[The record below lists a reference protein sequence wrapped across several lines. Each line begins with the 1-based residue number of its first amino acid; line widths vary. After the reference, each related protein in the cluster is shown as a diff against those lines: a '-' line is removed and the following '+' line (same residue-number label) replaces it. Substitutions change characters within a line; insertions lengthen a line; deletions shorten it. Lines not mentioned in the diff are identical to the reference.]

1 MSPLGIATSHLSH
14 VLELGEAQFRLL
26 LVGVN
31 QYQDHRLP
39 SLRYSAVDCQG
50 LAAALADATKGFP
63 QTEERV
69 HHDLTSSLP
78 TLSTV
83 RASLHQITAAAQPQD
98 TILFYFSG
106 HGMLESNSQQA
117 FLCLADTQTDDLLNT
132 GLGLTEILQL
142 LGNSQAQTQ
151 LVWLDACHS
160 GSLTF
165 PGTRSETTSPT
176 LPNPTS
182 EMVELLRQQAKQ
194 SKGFYAL
201 LSCDTNQKSW
211 EFPELG
217 HGVFTYYLMRGLRGE
232 AADTQGLIDADGL
245 YRYVYHQTRQYIEQT
260 NQQLRL
266 INQQNRSRGDINLYS
281 EYPQQTPKRIVEG
294 VGEVILGLKPE
305 MGECS
310 SRRQALILE
319 GLATNQ
325 TTLAVSKLLRSLG
338 GFELEYWPRSSE
350 NTTQDLHSTIQ
361 TCLQTTESAPQD
373 HPRIFATVLLYLRGR
388 LEETE
393 AGEPALVLAENIRLS
408 RSWLRQQ
415 LRCST
420 YTQQII
426 ILDCPAVSD
435 YAQLQD
441 WVEDLQVGFEQGQC
455 IIAAAAPQNYP
466 EQFAAALHST
476 LQAAQSQ
483 GSLSAAAWITQLQL
497 SCNHEL
503 PLHIWLSGTQG
514 VIEVIPTNSGNKG
527 IGSTASVDL
536 GLCPY
541 RGLRAFGEED
551 AQYFYGREVVV
562 EQLIS
567 DLAQRSFIA
576 VVGASGSGKS
586 SVVQAGLIAQ
596 LRRGKLIPGSENWLM
611 RSFRPGANPLQAL
624 SRRLVDSGTEKEKV
638 DQQMQLE
645 EMLHRGVKEFE
656 RWVRHRPEPMV
667 VLVIDQFEE
676 LFTTTS
682 SEDRQRFLEIILGAL
697 EFLPDKLK
705 LIITLRADFIAP
717 CLEVPSLVKLLQQS
731 SLLLPPCLTAEE
743 YRRIIV
749 NPAEQVGL
757 TVEAELVEV
766 LVQELHQSPGDLPL
780 LEFVL
785 EQLWEYRE
793 NGAITLQAYQQHLGG
808 IKGALESKAE
818 AVYHSLEPEAQECAR
833 WIFLSLTQL
842 GEGTEDT
849 RRRVF
854 KSELIVKKYS
864 VALVEITL
872 QVLVAAKLVVVNVD
886 EDAEA
891 FEEFTGIRGGGGRGE
906 AVGYY
911 SSSPSFSLPIE
922 TLRDQSS
929 HTPVRE
935 ATQTPVTVEVAHE
948 VLIRYWSTLRLWL
961 EENRAMMRSHRQ
973 IAQSAALWIN
983 SDEQPDFLL
992 QGVRLA
998 EAEEIYLNYTD
1009 EVSADVQRF
1018 IQACLI
1024 ARERHQQTEKN
1035 RLRKAQRTVGI
1046 MSILGLTAFGL
1057 AVLAYQQTQKAQL
1070 REIQALNSLSENFLL
1085 SHQQLEALVTSLQ
1098 AGREVQKHTLGTPKY
1113 IQSRTATILQQAVYG
1128 TQERNRLTHNSWVT
1142 SVTYSPDGEI
1152 LAAGYADNSI
1162 QLWNSDGSLLVA
1174 LTDHKDSVN
1183 SVSFSPDGEI
1193 LASASSDNTIKLWS
1207 RDGKL
1212 LITLT
1217 GHIHG
1222 VNSVSFSPDGQTL
1235 VTGSNDNTIKL
1246 WSRGGKLLV
1255 SFIEH
1260 SRSIN
1265 SVRFS
1270 PEGDT
1275 IASASDDGTV
1285 KLWSL
1290 DGRLLSTLPV
1300 SMREVLDVSFSPD
1313 GQTIASASAD
1323 HRIKL
1328 WSRDGDLLR
1337 SIEGHSAGVWQV
1349 KFSADGKIIA
1359 SVSADK
1365 TIKLWTRA
1373 GNLLDT
1379 LQGHRHEVNS
1389 LSFSPDS
1396 HRLASGSDDNT
1407 IRLWQLQKT
1416 FPQTF
1421 YGHKGNVNDV
1431 SFTPDGNSITSL
1443 SSDNTMKLWNLHGE
1457 LLKTL
1462 PSPIEDVTSIS
1473 FTNDENTVALASA
1486 NQAIQIRQRDGTLL
1500 HTLQGHQHSVMS
1512 MSFSPDDQ
1520 ILASASADKTIKLW
1534 SLDGRLLH
1542 TLSGHNGWVT
1552 NVKFSPDGKILASAS
1567 ADKTI
1572 KLWSRDGRL
1581 LRTIPGHSA
1590 SIWSINFAPDG
1601 KTIASASDDKTIK
1614 IWSLEGSLLHS
1625 FEGHSDL
1632 VTNVNF
1638 SPDGKMIASAS
1649 SDNTIKLWNIS
1660 SGILLKTFSGHH
1672 GGVKSVNFSPDGKM
1686 LVSGG
1691 EDNTIKLWN
1700 LEEIELQT
1708 LDLDQLLNYACDRLD
1723 DYLKT
1728 SPDITTEEY
1737 ELCFGG

>member
-1 MSPLGIATSHLSH
+1 MSPLGIATSHLTH
-14 VLELGEAQFRLL
+14 VLELGEAQFWLL

-31 QYQDHRLP
+31 KYQDKGLP

-50 LAAALADATKGFP
+50 LAAALADATQGFP
-63 QTEERV
+63 QTAERV
-69 HHDLTSSLP
+69 HHDLSSSLP

-83 RASLHQITAAAQPQD
+83 RASLQEITAAAQPQD

-106 HGMLESNSQQA
+106 HGMLKPNSQQA

-132 GLGLTEILQL
+132 ALGLEEILQL

-165 PGTRSETTSPT
+165 RSARSEISTAS

-182 EMVELLRQQAKQ
+182 EMVELLRQRAKQ

-201 LSCDTNQKSW
+201 LSCDTNQQSW

-232 AADTQGLIDADGL
+232 AADPQGLIDADGL

-266 INQQNRSRGDINLYS
+266 INQQNKSRGDTNLYS

-294 VGEVILGLKPE
+294 VGEVILGLKPAFVE
-305 MGECS
+305 S
-310 SRRQALILE
+310 SSPRQALILE
-319 GLATNQ
+319 GLANNQ
-325 TTLAVSKLLRSLG
+325 TTLAVSKLLRGVG
-338 GFELEYWPRSSE
+338 GFELEYWPRSPDT
-350 NTTQDLHSTIQ
+350 TTQDLHSTIQ
-361 TCLQTTESAPQD
+361 TCLQTTELAPQN

-393 AGEPALVLAENIRLS
+393 VGEPVLVLAENVRLS

-415 LRCST
+415 LRRST
-420 YTQQII
+420 YAQQII
-426 ILDCPAVSD
+426 ILDCPVTND
-435 YAQLQD
+435 YAPLQD
-441 WVEDLQVGFEQGQC
+441 WVEDLQLGFEQGQC
-455 IIAAAAPQNYP
+455 IIAAAAPKNHP
-466 EQFAAALHST
+466 EKFAEALHST
-476 LQAAQSQ
+476 LQAAQIQ

-497 SCNHEL
+497 FCNHEF

-514 VIEVIPTNSGNKG
+514 VIEVIPASSGNRG
-527 IGSTASVDL
+527 VESTAAIDL

-551 AQYFYGREVVV
+551 AAYFYGREVVV
-562 EQLIS
+562 QQLIS
-567 DLAQRSFIA
+567 DLGQKSFIA

-596 LRRGKLIPGSENWLM
+596 LRRGKLLLGSENWWM

-624 SRRLVDSGTEKEKV
+624 SRRLVDSGTEKEKAY
-638 DQQMQLE
+638 QQLQLE
-645 EMLHRGVKEFE
+645 AMLSQGIEEFAL
-656 RWVRHRPEPMV
+656 WVRHRPETMV

-676 LFTTTS
+676 LFTTAS
-682 SEDRQRFLEIILGAL
+682 SDDRQRFLAVVLGAL
-697 EFLPDKLK
+697 EHIPEKFK

-717 CLEVPSLVKLLQQS
+717 CLEVPTLAKLLQQS
-731 SLLLPPCLTAEE
+731 SLLLPPCLTEEE
-743 YRRIIV
+743 YRQIII

-793 NGAITLQAYQQHLGG
+793 NAAITLQAYQQHLGG
-808 IKGALESKAE
+808 IKGALESKAQKL
-818 AVYHSLEPEAQECAR
+818 YNSLDLEAQECAR

-849 RRRVF
+849 RRRVL
-854 KSELIVKKYS
+854 KSELIVQKYP
-864 VALVEITL
+864 VPLVERTL
-872 QVLVAAKLVVVNVD
+872 QVLIAAKLVVVNLE

-891 FEEFTGIRGGGGRGE
+891 FGESRGLGE
-906 AVGYY
+906 QEKTSLGSPPY
-911 SSSPSFSLPIE
+911 S
-922 TLRDQSS
+922 
-929 HTPVRE
+929 
-935 ATQTPVTVEVAHE
+935 PVTVEVAHE
-948 VLIRYWSTLRLWL
+948 VLIRYWSTLRWWL
-961 EENRAMMRSHRQ
+961 EENRAMLRSHRQ
-973 IAQSAALWIN
+973 IAQAAALWIN

-998 EAEEIYLNYTD
+998 EAEEIYLHYTD
-1009 EVSADVQRF
+1009 EVSVDVQRF

-1024 ARERHQQTEKN
+1024 ERQRQQQKEKN

-1085 SHQQLEALVTSLQ
+1085 SHNQLEALLTSLK
-1098 AGREVQKHTLGTPKY
+1098 AGREVQKITPGIPIN
-1113 IQSRTATILQQAVYG
+1113 IQAQTATILQQAVYG
-1128 TQERNRLTHNSWVT
+1128 TQERHRLTHNSWVS
-1142 SVTYSPDGEI
+1142 SVSFSPDGQM
-1152 LAAGYADNSI
+1152 LASGYADNTI
-1162 QLWNSDGSLLVA
+1162 QLWKSDGSLLA
-1174 LTDHKDSVN
+1174 TLTDHNDGVN
-1183 SVSFSPDGEI
+1183 SVSFSPDGQI
-1193 LASASSDNTIKLWS
+1193 LASASSDSTIKLWS
-1207 RDGKL
+1207 REGKL
-1212 LITLT
+1212 LNTLT
-1217 GHIHG
+1217 GHLHG
-1222 VNSVSFSPDGQTL
+1222 VNSVSFSPDGRML
-1235 VTGSNDNTIKL
+1235 ASASNDNSARL
-1246 WSRGGKLLV
+1246 WSRDGKLLV
-1255 SFIEH
+1255 TFLEH

-1270 PEGDT
+1270 PEGDL

-1290 DGRLLSTLPV
+1290 DGRLLSTLPA
-1300 SMREVLDVSFSPD
+1300 STQEVLDVSFSPD
-1313 GQTIASASAD
+1313 GQTIASASANGTV
-1323 HRIKL
+1323 KL

-1337 SIEGHSAGVWQV
+1337 TIAAHSGGVWQV
-1349 KFSADGKIIA
+1349 KFSPDGEIIA
-1359 SVSADK
+1359 SASADK

-1373 GNLLDT
+1373 GNLLGT
-1379 LQGHRHEVNS
+1379 LQGHSHEVNS

-1396 HRLASGSDDNT
+1396 HRLASASDDNT
-1407 IRLWQLQKT
+1407 IRFWQIERDL
-1416 FPQTF
+1416 PRTF
-1421 YGHKGNVNDV
+1421 YGHKDSVNDV
-1431 SFTPDGNSITSL
+1431 RFTADGSNIASMSA
-1443 SSDNTMKLWNLHGE
+1443 DNTMKLWNLNGQ

-1473 FTNDENTVALASA
+1473 FSRDGNTVALASA

-1500 HTLQGHQHSVMS
+1500 HTLEGHKHWIRS

-1520 ILASASADKTIKLW
+1520 ILASGSADKTIKLW
-1534 SLDGRLLH
+1534 NRDGGLWQ
-1542 TLSGHNGWVT
+1542 TLEGHQGWVT

-1572 KLWSRDGRL
+1572 KLWKRDGGL
-1581 LRTIPGHSA
+1581 LKTLSGHSA
-1590 SIWSINFAPDG
+1590 SVWGINFSPDG
-1601 KTIASASDDKTIK
+1601 KTIASASQDKTVK
-1614 IWSLEGSLLHS
+1614 LWNLDGSLLHT
-1625 FEGHSDL
+1625 FQGHSDL
-1632 VTNVNF
+1632 VNQVSF

-1649 SDNTIKLWNIS
+1649 DDDTIKVWNIS
-1660 SGILLKTFSGHH
+1660 SGILLKSFSGHN
-1672 GGVKSVNFSPDGKM
+1672 GGVKSVSFSPDGKM

-1691 EDNTIKLWN
+1691 QDATIKLWN

-1708 LDLDQLLNYACDRLD
+1708 SNLDQLLDNACDRLGN
-1723 DYLKT
+1723 YLQT
-1728 SPDITTEEY
+1728 SPDISREEY
-1737 ELCFGG
+1737 ELCFGD

>member
-1 MSPLGIATSHLSH
+1 MSPLGIATSHLTH
-14 VLELGEAQFRLL
+14 VLELGEAQFWLL

-31 QYQDHRLP
+31 QYQDDRLP

-50 LAAALADATKGFP
+50 LAAALADATQGFP

-69 HHDLTSSLP
+69 HHDLTSPLP

-83 RASLHQITAAAQPQD
+83 RASLHEITAAAQPQD
-98 TILFYFSG
+98 TILLYFSG

-117 FLCLADTQTDDLLNT
+117 FLCLADTQTDDLPNT
-132 GLGLTEILQL
+132 GLGLQEILQL

-165 PGTRSETTSPT
+165 RGARSEITTPS
-176 LPNPTS
+176 LPNPTLQ
-182 EMVELLRQQAKQ
+182 MVELLRQRAKQ

-201 LSCDTNQKSW
+201 LSCDTHQQSW

-232 AADTQGLIDADGL
+232 AADSQGLIDADGL

-266 INQQNRSRGDINLYS
+266 INQQNKSRGDTNLYS

-294 VGEVILGLKPE
+294 VGEVILGLKPALVE
-305 MGECS
+305 S
-310 SRRQALILE
+310 SSTRQALILE

-325 TTLAVSKLLRSLG
+325 TTLAVSKLLRGVG
-338 GFELEYWPRSSE
+338 GFELEYWPRSLE
-350 NTTQDLHSTIQ
+350 VTTKDLHSTIQ

-415 LRCST
+415 LRRST
-420 YTQQII
+420 YAQQII
-426 ILDCPAVSD
+426 ILDCPVANDS
-435 YAQLQD
+435 APLQD
-441 WVEDLQVGFEQGQC
+441 WVEDLQLGFEQGQC
-455 IIAAAAPQNYP
+455 IIAAASPKNHP
-466 EQFAAALHST
+466 EQFAQALLST
-476 LQAAQSQ
+476 LQAAPPQL
-483 GSLSAAAWITQLQL
+483 SLSAAAWITQLQL

-514 VIEVIPTNSGNKG
+514 VIEVIPSNSGHRG
-527 IGSTASVDL
+527 VESTAAIDL

-562 EQLIS
+562 QQLIS
-567 DLAQRSFIA
+567 DLKQKSFIA

-596 LRRGKLIPGSENWLM
+596 LRRGELLPGSEDWWI
-611 RSFRPGANPLQAL
+611 RSFRPGVNPLQAL
-624 SRRLVDSGTEKEKV
+624 SRRLVDSGTEKEKAY
-638 DQQMQLE
+638 QQMQLE
-645 EMLHRGVKEFE
+645 GMLRQGIEEFAH
-656 RWVRHRPEPMV
+656 WVRHRPEPMV
-667 VLVIDQFEE
+667 VLVVDQFEE
-676 LFTTTS
+676 LFTAAS
-682 SEDRQRFLEIILGAL
+682 CADRQHFLEVVLGAL
-697 EFLPDKLK
+697 EYVPEKFK

-717 CLEVPSLVKLLQQS
+717 CLEVPKLVKLLQQS
-731 SLLLPPCLTAEE
+731 SVLLPPCLTEEE
-743 YRRIIV
+743 YRRMII
-749 NPAEQVGL
+749 NPAEKVGL

-793 NGAITLQAYQQHLGG
+793 NAAITLQAYQQHLGG
-808 IKGALESKAE
+808 IKGALESKAQK
-818 AVYHSLEPEAQECAR
+818 VYHSLDPEAQECAQ

-849 RRRVF
+849 RRRVL
-854 KSELIVKKYS
+854 KSELIVKKYP
-864 VALVEITL
+864 VPLVERTL
-872 QVLVAAKLVVVNVD
+872 QVLIAAKLVVVNL
-886 EDAEA
+886 EEEAEA
-891 FEEFTGIRGGGGRGE
+891 FGGIRGLGE
-906 AVGYY
+906 QRKTSLVSPP
-911 SSSPSFSLPIE
+911 SS
-922 TLRDQSS
+922 
-929 HTPVRE
+929 
-935 ATQTPVTVEVAHE
+935 PVTVEVAHE
-948 VLIRYWSTLRLWL
+948 VLIRYWSTLRWWL
-961 EENRAMMRSHRQ
+961 EENRARMRSHRQ
-973 IAQSAALWIN
+973 IAQSAALWKN
-983 SDEQPDFLL
+983 SAEQPDFLL

-998 EAEEIYLNYTD
+998 EAEEIYINYTD
-1009 EVSADVQRF
+1009 EVSADVQGF

-1024 ARERHQQTEKN
+1024 ERQRQQQKEKHS
-1035 RLRKAQRTVGI
+1035 LRKAQRTVGI

-1085 SHQQLEALVTSLQ
+1085 SHQQLEALVTSLK
-1098 AGREVQKHTLGTPKY
+1098 AGREVQKIIPGIPRN
-1113 IQSRTATILQQAVYG
+1113 IQSQTATILQQAVYG

-1142 SVTYSPDGEI
+1142 SVSFSPDGQI
-1152 LAAGYADNSI
+1152 LASGYADNSI
-1162 QLWNSDGSLLVA
+1162 LLWKSDGSLLA
-1174 LTDHKDSVN
+1174 TLTDHKDSVN
-1183 SVSFSPDGEI
+1183 SVSFSPDGQI

-1212 LITLT
+1212 LTTLT

-1222 VNSVSFSPDGQTL
+1222 VNSVNFSPDGEIL
-1235 VTGSNDNTIKL
+1235 ATGSNDNSIII
-1246 WSRGGKLLV
+1246 WSRGGKLLAN
-1255 SFIEH
+1255 FIGH

-1265 SVRFS
+1265 SVSFS

-1290 DGRLLSTLPV
+1290 DGRLLSTLPA
-1300 SMREVLDVSFSPD
+1300 SIREVLDVSFSPD

-1328 WSRDGDLLR
+1328 WSRDGNLLR
-1337 SIEGHSAGVWQV
+1337 TLEGHSADVWQV

-1373 GNLLDT
+1373 GNLLGT
-1379 LQGHRHEVNS
+1379 LQGHSHEVNS

-1396 HRLASGSDDNT
+1396 DRLASASDDNT
-1407 IRLWQLQKT
+1407 IRLWKLDRTLPK
-1416 FPQTF
+1416 TF
-1421 YGHKGNVNDV
+1421 YGHKGSVNDV
-1431 SFTPDGNSITSL
+1431 SFIPDGSNIASL
-1443 SSDNTMKLWNLHGE
+1443 SSDNTMKLWNLNGQ

-1462 PSPIEDVTSIS
+1462 PSPVEDVMGIS
-1473 FTNDENTVALASA
+1473 FTRDEKLVALASPD
-1486 NQAIQIRQRDGTLL
+1486 QAIQIRKRDGTLL
-1500 HTLQGHQHSVMS
+1500 HTLKGHKHWVTS

-1534 SLDGRLLH
+1534 SRDGRLLK

-1552 NVKFSPDGKILASAS
+1552 NIKFSPDGKTIASAS

-1572 KLWSRDGRL
+1572 KLWNRDGRL
-1581 LRTIPGHSA
+1581 LKTLPGHSA
-1590 SIWSINFAPDG
+1590 SIWSVNFAPDG
-1601 KTIASASDDKTIK
+1601 KTIASASDDKTVK
-1614 IWSLEGSLLHS
+1614 LWSLDGSLLRT
-1625 FEGHSDL
+1625 FQGHTDL
-1632 VTNVNF
+1632 VTHVSF
-1638 SPDGKMIASAS
+1638 SPDGKMLASAS
-1649 SDNTIKLWNIS
+1649 DDHSIKLWNIS
-1660 SGILLKTFSGHH
+1660 NGILLKTFPGHH
-1672 GGVKSVNFSPDGKM
+1672 GGVKSVNFSPDGTM
-1686 LVSGG
+1686 LASGG
-1691 EDNTIKLWN
+1691 QDATIKLWN

-1708 LDLDQLLNYACDRLD
+1708 LDLDQLLNHACDRLG
-1723 DYLKT
+1723 DYLT
-1728 SPDITTEEY
+1728 TNPDITTEEY
-1737 ELCFGG
+1737 ELCFGS

>member
-1 MSPLGIATSHLSH
+1 MSPLGIATSHLTH
-14 VLELGEAQFRLL
+14 VLELGEAQFWLL

-31 QYQDHRLP
+31 QYQDKRLP

-50 LAAALADATKGFP
+50 LAAALADATQGFP
-63 QTEERV
+63 QTKHRV
-69 HHDLTSSLP
+69 HHDLTSEQP

-83 RASLHQITAAAQPQD
+83 RASLHQITTAAQPQD

-132 GLGLTEILQL
+132 GLGLQEMLQV

-165 PGTRSETTSPT
+165 RGARSEITIPS
-176 LPNPTS
+176 LPNPTFQ
-182 EMVELLRQQAKQ
+182 MVELLRQRAKQ

-201 LSCDTNQKSW
+201 LSCDTNQQSW

-232 AADTQGLIDADGL
+232 AADSQGLIDADGL

-266 INQQNRSRGDINLYS
+266 INQQNKSRGDTNLYS

-294 VGEVILGLKPE
+294 VGEVILGLKPAFVE
-305 MGECS
+305 S
-310 SRRQALILE
+310 SSCRQALILE

-325 TTLAVSKLLRSLG
+325 TTLAVSKLLRGVG
-338 GFELEYWPRSSE
+338 GFELEYWPRSLE
-350 NTTQDLHSTIQ
+350 VTTQDLHSTIQ
-361 TCLQTTESAPQD
+361 TCLQTTESAPPN

-415 LRCST
+415 LRRST
-420 YTQQII
+420 YAQQII
-426 ILDCPAVSD
+426 ILDCPVAND
-435 YAQLQD
+435 YAPLQD
-441 WVEDLQVGFEQGQC
+441 WVEDLQLGFEQGQC
-455 IIAAAAPQNYP
+455 IIAAAAPKSHP
-466 EQFAAALHST
+466 EQFAQVLHST
-476 LQAAQSQ
+476 LQAAQPL

-514 VIEVIPTNSGNKG
+514 VIEVIPSNSGNRG
-527 IGSTASVDL
+527 IQSTGSVDL

-551 AQYFYGREVVV
+551 AQYFYGREIVVQ
-562 EQLIS
+562 QLIN
-567 DLAQRSFIA
+567 DLEQRSFIA

-596 LRRGKLIPGSENWLM
+596 LRRGKLLLGSEDWWM

-624 SRRLVDSGTEKEKV
+624 SRRLVDSGTEKEKAY
-638 DQQMQLE
+638 QQLQLE
-645 EMLHRGVKEFE
+645 GMLYQGVEGFAH
-656 RWVRHRPEPMV
+656 WVRNRPEPMV
-667 VLVIDQFEE
+667 VLVVDQFEE
-676 LFTTTS
+676 LFTIAP
-682 SEDRQRFLEIILGAL
+682 SEDRQRFLEVVLGAL
-697 EFLPDKLK
+697 EYIPEKFK

-717 CLEVPSLVKLLQQS
+717 CLEVPKLVKLLQQS
-731 SLLLPPCLTAEE
+731 SLLLPPCLTEEE
-743 YRRIIV
+743 YRRMII
-749 NPAEQVGL
+749 NPAEKVGL

-766 LVQELHQSPGDLPL
+766 LLQELHQSPGELPL

-793 NGAITLQAYQQHLGG
+793 NGAMTLQAYQQHLGG

-818 AVYHSLEPEAQECAR
+818 KVYQSLDPEAQECAR

-849 RRRVF
+849 RRRVL
-854 KSELIVKKYS
+854 KSELIVKKYP
-864 VALVEITL
+864 VALVERTL
-872 QVLVAAKLVVVNVD
+872 QVLIAAKLVVVNLE
-886 EDAEA
+886 EDAGA
-891 FEEFTGIRGGGGRGE
+891 VGKKAWGQGAGSRGE
-906 AVGYY
+906 DVGLVTQ
-911 SSSPSFSLPIE
+911 SSLPYASFS
-922 TLRDQSS
+922 
-929 HTPVRE
+929 
-935 ATQTPVTVEVAHE
+935 PVTIEVAHE
-948 VLIRYWSTLRLWL
+948 VLIRYWSTLRWWL
-961 EENRAMMRSHRQ
+961 EENRARLRSHRQ
-973 IAQSAALWIN
+973 IAQSAALWIHSN
-983 SDEQPDFLL
+983 EQPDFLL

-998 EAEEIYLNYTD
+998 EAEEIYINYTD
-1009 EVSADVQRF
+1009 EVSSDVQRF

-1024 ARERHQQTEKN
+1024 QRQRQQQTEQN

-1070 REIQALNSLSENFLL
+1070 REIQALNSLSENFLF
-1085 SHQQLEALVTSLQ
+1085 SHQQLEALLTSLK
-1098 AGREVQKHTLGTPKY
+1098 AGREVQEITPGLPSN
-1113 IQSRTATILQQAVYG
+1113 IQSQTATILQQAVYG
-1128 TQERNRLTHNSWVT
+1128 TQERNRLTHISWVT
-1142 SVTYSPDGEI
+1142 SISFSPDGQI
-1152 LAAGYADNSI
+1152 LASGYADNSI
-1162 QLWNSDGSLLVA
+1162 QLWNRDGSLLA
-1174 LTDHKDSVN
+1174 TLTDHQDSVN
-1183 SVSFSPDGEI
+1183 SVSFSPTDSI

-1212 LITLT
+1212 LTTFT
-1217 GHIHG
+1217 GHLYG
-1222 VNSVSFSPDGQTL
+1222 VNSVCFSPNGQIL
-1235 VTGSNDNTIKL
+1235 ASASSDNSARL
-1246 WSRGGKLLV
+1246 WNRDGKLLAN
-1255 SFIEH
+1255 FIGH
-1260 SRSIN
+1260 SRSVN
-1265 SVRFS
+1265 SVSFS

-1290 DGRLLSTLPV
+1290 DGRLLSTLPA
-1300 SMREVLDVSFSPD
+1300 STREILAVSFSPD

-1323 HRIKL
+1323 HTIKL
-1328 WSRDGDLLR
+1328 WSRDGNLLR
-1337 SIEGHSAGVWQV
+1337 TIEGHSGGVWQV
-1349 KFSADGKIIA
+1349 QFSPDGQIIA
-1359 SVSADK
+1359 SASADK

-1373 GNLLDT
+1373 GNLLGT
-1379 LQGHRHEVNS
+1379 LQGHSHEVNS

-1396 HRLASGSDDNT
+1396 NRLASASDDYT
-1407 IRLWQLQKT
+1407 IRLWQLERNLPKS
-1416 FPQTF
+1416 F
-1421 YGHKGNVNDV
+1421 YGHQGSVNDV
-1431 SFTPDGNSITSL
+1431 SFTADGGTIASL
-1443 SSDNTMKLWNLHGE
+1443 SSDKTMKLWNLNGQ
-1457 LLKTL
+1457 LLETL
-1462 PSPIEDVTSIS
+1462 PSPMEDVTSIG
-1473 FTNDENTVALASA
+1473 FTRDGNTVALASA
-1486 NQAIQIRQRDGTLL
+1486 KEGIQIRQRDGTLL
-1500 HTLQGHQHSVMS
+1500 HTLKGHKDWVTS

-1520 ILASASADKTIKLW
+1520 
-1534 SLDGRLLH
+1534 
-1542 TLSGHNGWVT
+1542 V
-1552 NVKFSPDGKILASAS
+1552 LASAS

-1572 KLWSRDGRL
+1572 KLWSRNGRL
-1581 LRTIPGHSA
+1581 LKTLSGHNGWVTNIKFS
-1590 SIWSINFAPDG
+1590 PDG
-1601 KTIASASDDKTIK
+1601 KTIASASADKTIK
-1614 IWSLEGSLLHS
+1614 IWNLDGGLLKTFSGHSASVWNINFAPDGQTIASASQDKTVKLWGLDGSLLHT
-1625 FEGHSDL
+1625 FQGHSDL
-1632 VTNVNF
+1632 VTNLSF

-1649 SDNTIKLWNIS
+1649 EDDTIKLWNIS
-1660 SGILLKTFSGHH
+1660 SGILLKTFSGHN
-1672 GGVKSVNFSPDGKM
+1672 GGVKSVSFSPDGKM

-1691 EDNTIKLWN
+1691 HDATIKLWN

-1708 LDLDQLLNYACDRLD
+1708 LNLDQLLNHACDRLG

-1728 SPDITTEEY
+1728 NPNITTEDY

>member
-1 MSPLGIATSHLSH
+1 MSPLGIATSHLTH
-14 VLELGEAQFRLL
+14 VLELGEAQFWLL

-31 QYQDHRLP
+31 QYQDDRLP

-50 LAAALADATKGFP
+50 LAAALADATQRFP

-69 HHDLTSSLP
+69 HHDLTSQLP

-83 RASLHQITAAAQPQD
+83 RASLHEITAAAQPQD

-106 HGMLESNSQQA
+106 HGMLEANSQAA

-132 GLGLTEILQL
+132 GLGLQEILQL

-165 PGTRSETTSPT
+165 RGARSEIITPC
-176 LPNPTS
+176 LPNPTFQ
-182 EMVELLRQQAKQ
+182 MVELLRQRAKQ

-232 AADTQGLIDADGL
+232 AADSQGVIDADGL

-266 INQQNRSRGDINLYS
+266 INQQNKSRGDTSLYS

-294 VGEVILGLKPE
+294 VGEVILGLKPALVE
-305 MGECS
+305 S
-310 SRRQALILE
+310 SSVRQALILE

-325 TTLAVSKLLRSLG
+325 TTLAVSKLLRGVG
-338 GFELEYWPRSSE
+338 GFELEYWPRSLE
-350 NTTQDLHSTIQ
+350 VTTQDLHSTIQ
-361 TCLQTTESAPQD
+361 TCLQTTESAPQN

-415 LRCST
+415 LRRSS
-420 YTQQII
+420 YAQQII
-426 ILDCPAVSD
+426 ILDCPVANE
-435 YAQLQD
+435 YAPLQD
-441 WVEDLQVGFEQGQC
+441 WVEDLQLGFEQGQC
-455 IIAAAAPQNYP
+455 IIAAASPKNYP
-466 EQFAAALHST
+466 EKFAQGLYST
-476 LQAAQSQ
+476 LKAAQPL

-497 SCNHEL
+497 SYNHEL

-514 VIEVIPTNSGNKG
+514 VIEVIPTNSGNRG
-527 IGSTASVDL
+527 VESTAAIDL

-551 AQYFYGREVVV
+551 AQYFYGREMVVQ
-562 EQLIS
+562 QLIS
-567 DLAQRSFIA
+567 DLEERSFIA

-586 SVVQAGLIAQ
+586 SVVQGGLVAQ
-596 LRRGKLIPGSENWLM
+596 LRRGKLLPGSADWLI

-638 DQQMQLE
+638 YQQMQVE
-645 EMLHRGVKEFE
+645 AMLRQGGEKFAQ
-656 RWVRHRPEPMV
+656 WLRHRPEAMV
-667 VLVIDQFEE
+667 VLVVDQFEE
-676 LFTTTS
+676 LFTAAS
-682 SEDRQRFLEIILGAL
+682 CEDRQRFLEVVLGAL
-697 EFLPDKLK
+697 AYAPEKFK

-717 CLEVPSLVKLLQQS
+717 CLEVPKLVQLLQQS
-731 SLLLPPCLTAEE
+731 SVLLPPCLTEEE
-743 YRRIIV
+743 YRRIII
-749 NPAEQVGL
+749 NPAEKVGL

-766 LVQELHQSPGDLPL
+766 LIQELHQSPGDLPL

-793 NGAITLQAYQQHLGG
+793 NAAMTLQAYQQHLGG
-808 IKGALESKAE
+808 IKGALESQAQ
-818 AVYHSLEPEAQECAR
+818 AAYNSLDPEAQECAR

-854 KSELIVKKYS
+854 KSELIVKKYP
-864 VALVEITL
+864 VALVERTL
-872 QVLVAAKLVVVNVD
+872 QVLIAAKLVVVNL
-886 EDAEA
+886 EEEAEA
-891 FEEFTGIRGGGGRGE
+891 FEEVTGISLGKT
-906 AVGYY
+906 
-911 SSSPSFSLPIE
+911 STSFS
-922 TLRDQSS
+922 
-929 HTPVRE
+929 
-935 ATQTPVTVEVAHE
+935 PVTIEVAHE
-948 VLIRYWSTLRLWL
+948 VLIRYWSTLRWWL
-961 EENRAMMRSHRQ
+961 EENRARLRSHRQ
-973 IAQSAALWIN
+973 IAQSAALWKN
-983 SDEQPDFLL
+983 GGEQPDFLL

-998 EAEEIYLNYTD
+998 EAEEIYINYTD
-1009 EVSADVQRF
+1009 EVSADIQRF

-1024 ARERHQQTEKN
+1024 ERQRQQKIEKN

-1070 REIQALNSLSENFLL
+1070 REIQALNSLSENLLL
-1085 SHQQLEALVTSLQ
+1085 SDQNLEALLTSLK
-1098 AGREVQKHTLGTPKY
+1098 AGREVQRITPGIPIN
-1113 IQSRTATILQQAVYG
+1113 IQSQTATILQQAVYG
-1128 TQERNRLTHNSWVT
+1128 TQERNRLTRNSWVT
-1142 SVTYSPDGEI
+1142 SVNFSPDGQI
-1152 LAAGYADNSI
+1152 LASGYADNSI
-1162 QLWNSDGSLLVA
+1162 QLWNSDGSLLA
-1174 LTDHKDSVN
+1174 TLTDHQDSVN
-1183 SVSFSPDGEI
+1183 SVSFSPDGQI
-1193 LASASSDNTIKLWS
+1193 LASASGDNTIKLWS

-1212 LITLT
+1212 LTTLT
-1217 GHIHG
+1217 GHLHG
-1222 VNSVSFSPDGQTL
+1222 VNDVNFSPDGEIL
-1235 VTGSNDNTIKL
+1235 ASGSNDNTVRI
-1246 WSRGGKLLV
+1246 WSRNGKLLAN
-1255 SFIEH
+1255 FIGH

-1265 SVRFS
+1265 SVSFS

-1275 IASASDDGTV
+1275 IASASNDGTV

-1290 DGRLLSTLPV
+1290 DGRLLSTLPA
-1300 SMREVLDVSFSPD
+1300 STKEVLDVRFSPD

-1323 HRIKL
+1323 HTIKL
-1328 WSRDGDLLR
+1328 WSRDGKLLR
-1337 SIEGHSAGVWQV
+1337 TIEGHSGGVWQV
-1349 KFSADGKIIA
+1349 KFSPDGQIIA
-1359 SVSADK
+1359 SASADK

-1373 GNLLDT
+1373 GNLLGT
-1379 LQGHRHEVNS
+1379 LPGHSHEVNS

-1396 HRLASGSDDNT
+1396 TRLASASDDNT
-1407 IRLWQLQKT
+1407 IRLWKLERNL
-1416 FPQTF
+1416 PRTF
-1421 YGHKGNVNDV
+1421 YGHQGSVNDV
-1431 SFTPDGNSITSL
+1431 SFTADGNTIASL
-1443 SSDNTMKLWNLHGE
+1443 SSDKTMKLWNLNGQ
-1457 LLKTL
+1457 LLETL

-1473 FTNDENTVALASA
+1473 FTSDRNTVALASA
-1486 NQAIQIRQRDGTLL
+1486 NQAIQIRQRDGTML
-1500 HTLQGHQHSVMS
+1500 HTLKGHKHWVRS
-1512 MSFSPDDQ
+1512 MSFSPDNQ
-1520 ILASASADKTIKLW
+1520 
-1534 SLDGRLLH
+1534 
-1542 TLSGHNGWVT
+1542 V
-1552 NVKFSPDGKILASAS
+1552 LASAS

-1581 LRTIPGHSA
+1581 LKTLSDHNGWVTNVKFSPDGKTIASAGADKTIKLWNRDGRLLKTLSGHSA
-1590 SIWSINFAPDG
+1590 SVWSINFAPDG
-1601 KTIASASDDKTIK
+1601 KTIASASQDKTVK
-1614 IWSLEGSLLHS
+1614 LWGLDGSLVQT
-1625 FEGHSDL
+1625 FQGHGDL
-1632 VTNVNF
+1632 VNHVSF

-1649 SDNTIKLWNIS
+1649 DDDTIKLWNIS
-1660 SGILLKTFSGHH
+1660 TGVLLKSFSGHN

-1686 LVSGG
+1686 LISGG
-1691 EDNTIKLWN
+1691 EDATIKVWN

-1708 LDLDQLLNYACDRLD
+1708 LNLDQLLNHACDRLG
-1723 DYLKT
+1723 DYLT
-1728 SPDITTEEY
+1728 TNPDITTEEY

>member
-1 MSPLGIATSHLSH
+1 MYNGIPFGLPLNFKMSPLGIATSHLTH
-14 VLELGEAQFRLL
+14 VLELGEAQFWLL

-50 LAAALADATKGFP
+50 LAAALADATQGFP
-63 QTEERV
+63 PTEERV
-69 HHDLTSSLP
+69 HHDLASSLP
-78 TLSTV
+78 TLATV
-83 RASLHQITAAAQPQD
+83 RNSLHEITAAAQPQD
-98 TILFYFSG
+98 KILFYFSG
-106 HGMLESNSQQA
+106 HGMLETNSQQA

-132 GLGLTEILQL
+132 GLGLQEVLQL

-165 PGTRSETTSPT
+165 RGARSEINTPS

-182 EMVELLRQQAKQ
+182 GMVELLRQRAKQ

-201 LSCDTNQKSW
+201 LSCDTNQQSW

-232 AADTQGLIDADGL
+232 AADSQGLIDADGL

-266 INQQNRSRGDINLYS
+266 INQQNKSRGDTNIYS

-294 VGEVILGLKPE
+294 VGEVILGLKPAL
-305 MGECS
+305 GES
-310 SRRQALILE
+310 SSCRQALILE

-325 TTLAVSKLLRSLG
+325 TTLAVSKLLRG
-338 GFELEYWPRSSE
+338 VGNFELEYWPRSLE
-350 NTTQDLHSTIQ
+350 ATTQDLHSTIQ
-361 TCLQTTESAPQD
+361 TCLQTTESAPQN
-373 HPRIFATVLLYLRGR
+373 HPKIFATVLLYLRGR
-388 LEETE
+388 FEETE
-393 AGEPALVLAENIRLS
+393 SGEPALVLADNIRLS

-415 LRCST
+415 LRRST
-420 YTQQII
+420 YAQQII
-426 ILDCPAVSD
+426 ILDCPVAANG
-435 YAQLQD
+435 YAPLQD
-441 WVEDLQVGFEQGQC
+441 WVEDLQLGFEQGQC
-455 IIAAAAPQNYP
+455 IIAAASPKNNS
-466 EQFAAALHST
+466 EQFAQALHST
-476 LQAAQSQ
+476 LQAAHPQR
-483 GSLSAAAWITQLQL
+483 SLSAAAWITQLQL

-514 VIEVIPTNSGNKG
+514 VIEVIPTNSGNRG
-527 IGSTASVDL
+527 IQSITSIDL

-551 AQYFYGREVVV
+551 AQYFYGREIVVQ
-562 EQLIS
+562 QLIN
-567 DLAQRSFIA
+567 DLTQKSFIA

-596 LRRGKLIPGSENWLM
+596 LRRGKVLPGSEDWWM

-624 SRRLVDSGTEKEKV
+624 SRRLVDSGTEKEKAY
-638 DQQMQLE
+638 QQMQLE
-645 EMLHRGVKEFE
+645 GMLYQGVEGFTH
-656 RWVRHRPEPMV
+656 WVRNRPEAML
-667 VLVIDQFEE
+667 VLVVDQFEE
-676 LFTTTS
+676 LFTTST
-682 SEDRQRFLEIILGAL
+682 SEDRQRFLEVVLGAL
-697 EFLPDKLK
+697 ESIPEKFK

-731 SLLLPPCLTAEE
+731 SVLLPPCLTEEE
-743 YRRIIV
+743 YRRMII

-766 LVQELHQSPGDLPL
+766 LMQELQNSPGDLPL

-793 NGAITLQAYQQHLGG
+793 NGEITLQAYQQHLGG
-808 IKGALESKAE
+808 IKGALESKAQS
-818 AVYHSLEPEAQECAR
+818 VYHSLDAEAQECAR

-849 RRRVF
+849 RRRVL
-854 KSELIVKKYS
+854 KSELIVKKYP
-864 VALVEITL
+864 VALVERTL
-872 QVLVAAKLVVVNVD
+872 QVLIAAKLVVVNLE
-886 EDAEA
+886 EDPGA
-891 FEEFTGIRGGGGRGE
+891 FGEVGVSRGE
-906 AVGYY
+906 GKNAF
-911 SSSPSFSLPIE
+911 PSVSA
-922 TLRDQSS
+922 S
-929 HTPVRE
+929 
-935 ATQTPVTVEVAHE
+935 PVTIEVAHE
-948 VLIRYWSTLRLWL
+948 VLIRYWSTLRWWL
-961 EENRAMMRSHRQ
+961 EENRAILRSHRQ
-973 IAQSAALWIN
+973 IAQAAALWIN

-998 EAEEIYLNYTD
+998 EAEEIYINYTD

-1024 ARERHQQTEKN
+1024 ERQRQQQKEKN

-1046 MSILGLTAFGL
+1046 MSILGLTAFSL

-1085 SHQQLEALVTSLQ
+1085 SHKQLEALVTSLR
-1098 AGREVQKHTLGTPKY
+1098 AGREVQRITPGIPKN
-1113 IQSRTATILQQAVYG
+1113 IQLQTANILQQAVYG

-1142 SVTYSPDGEI
+1142 SVNFSPDGQI

-1162 QLWNSDGSLLVA
+1162 QLWNNHGRLLASL
-1174 LTDHKDSVN
+1174 TEHQDSVN
-1183 SVSFSPDGEI
+1183 SVSFSPDGQI

-1212 LITLT
+1212 LTTFT
-1217 GHIHG
+1217 GHLHS
-1222 VNSVSFSPDGQTL
+1222 VNSVSFSPDGQTFA
-1235 VTGSNDNTIKL
+1235 TGSSDNSAKL
-1246 WSRGGKLLV
+1246 WHRDGKLLV
-1255 SFIEH
+1255 NFLEH
-1260 SRSIN
+1260 SRSVN

-1290 DGRLLSTLPV
+1290 DGRLLSTLPA
-1300 SMREVLDVSFSPD
+1300 STREILDVSFSPD

-1323 HRIKL
+1323 HTIKL
-1328 WSRDGDLLR
+1328 WSRDGNLLR
-1337 SIEGHSAGVWQV
+1337 TIEGHSSGVWEV
-1349 KFSADGKIIA
+1349 KFSPDGKIIA
-1359 SVSADK
+1359 SASADK

-1373 GNLLDT
+1373 GNLLGT
-1379 LQGHRHEVNS
+1379 LQGHSHEVNS

-1396 HRLASGSDDNT
+1396 HRLASASDDNT
-1407 IRLWQLQKT
+1407 IRLWKLEERLPKS
-1416 FPQTF
+1416 F
-1421 YGHKGNVNDV
+1421 YGHKGSVNDV
-1431 SFTPDGNSITSL
+1431 SFTPDGNTIASL
-1443 SSDNTMKLWNLHGE
+1443 SSDNTMKLWKLNGQ

-1462 PSPIEDVTSIS
+1462 PSPIENVTSIS
-1473 FTNDENTVALASA
+1473 LTSDGNTVALAST
-1486 NQAIQIRQRDGTLL
+1486 NEAIQIRQRDGTLL
-1500 HTLQGHQHSVMS
+1500 HTLKGHKHWVTS

-1534 SLDGRLLH
+1534 SRDGRLLQ

-1552 NVKFSPDGKILASAS
+1552 NIKFSPDGKTIASAS

-1572 KLWSRDGRL
+1572 KLWSRNGRL
-1581 LRTIPGHSA
+1581 LKTLSGHSA
-1590 SIWSINFAPDG
+1590 SIWNVNFAPDG
-1601 KTIASASDDKTIK
+1601 KTIASASDDRTVKL
-1614 IWSLEGSLLHS
+1614 WSLDGSLLQT
-1625 FEGHSDL
+1625 FRGHNDL
-1632 VTNVNF
+1632 VSNVNF
-1638 SPDGKMIASAS
+1638 SPDGKMLASAS
-1649 SDNTIKLWNIS
+1649 DDGTIKLWNID
-1660 SGILLKTFSGHH
+1660 SGMLLKTFSGHQ
-1672 GGVKSVNFSPDGKM
+1672 GGVKSVNFSPDGGM

-1691 EDNTIKLWN
+1691 QDTTIKLWN

-1708 LDLDQLLNYACDRLD
+1708 LNLGQMLNHACDRLG
-1723 DYLKT
+1723 DYLKNN
-1728 SPDITTEEY
+1728 PNITIEDY
-1737 ELCFGG
+1737 ELCFDN